1 MDESEPAAKRKHPI
15 RKQDYKN
22 YKNVLR
28 SAKTVAEYIYIYK
41 HLKLSAMQQ

>member
-1 MDESEPAAKRKHPI
+1 MDESEPAAKCKRPI

-22 YKNVLR
+22 YKNVLP
-28 SAKTVAEYIYIYK
+28 SAKAVAEYIYIYK